1 MLEALITTSKLP
13 ILEEPNLNVSY
24 NLGFLSKVSLGY
36 ALSHRLPLLSQLLN
50 NDVIEDF
57 QTINKESLVEYNK
70 ILPQD
75 SFSLNYYNVNA
86 KTNSVLFSSLNY
98 SKDHQAVSNNVIY
111 QDDYVE
117 NQATLVS
124 GSSTLRGFLVTI

>member
-1 MLEALITTSKLP
+1 VRRFISNSNVRSTYNNEQTTYSRRA
-13 ILEEPNLNVSY
+13 NLNVSY

-75 SFSLNYYNVNA
+75 SFS
-86 KTNSVLFSSLNY
+86 
-98 SKDHQAVSNNVIY
+98 
-111 QDDYVE
+111 
-117 NQATLVS
+117 
-124 GSSTLRGFLVTI
+124 

>member
-1 MLEALITTSKLP
+1 
-13 ILEEPNLNVSY
+13 LNVSY

-36 ALSHRLPLLSQLLN
+36 ALSHRLPLLSQLN

-75 SFSLNYYNVNA
+75 SFL
-86 KTNSVLFSSLNY
+86 
-98 SKDHQAVSNNVIY
+98 
-111 QDDYVE
+111 
-117 NQATLVS
+117 
-124 GSSTLRGFLVTI
+124 

>member
-1 MLEALITTSKLP
+1 
-13 ILEEPNLNVSY
+13 LNVSY

-70 ILPQD
+70 IFLKTV
-75 SFSLNYYNVNA
+75 SLNYYNVNA

-124 GSSTLRGFLVTI
+124 GSSTLRGILVTI

>member
-1 MLEALITTSKLP
+1 MLEALITAEQTTYSR
-13 ILEEPNLNVSY
+13 IEPNLNVSY

-70 ILPQD
+70 ILPQ
-75 SFSLNYYNVNA
+75 F
-86 KTNSVLFSSLNY
+86 LFEL
-98 SKDHQAVSNNVIY
+98 
-111 QDDYVE
+111 
-117 NQATLVS
+117 L
-124 GSSTLRGFLVTI
+124 

>member
-1 MLEALITTSKLP
+1 
-13 ILEEPNLNVSY
+13 VRR
-24 NLGFLSKVSLGY
+24 FHLSKVSLGY

-75 SFSLNYYNVNA
+75 SFS
-86 KTNSVLFSSLNY
+86 
-98 SKDHQAVSNNVIY
+98 
-111 QDDYVE
+111 
-117 NQATLVS
+117 
-124 GSSTLRGFLVTI
+124 